1 MRKKKNEVTLYDGG
15 LIALLV
21 FVCVLAVVAVG
32 QRAKEVRREC
42 EERLARERIAIP
54 YYSDDELIMRYYQI
68 DAELQGDLDD
78 LESAREQATRH
89 ELREASKDYS
99 GGGDAGGFAKGFAR
113 GFNPGVITE
122 DLVRVKI
129 DTLRQIRAL
138 YLAEIARRG
147 LKLPG

>member
-1 MRKKKNEVTLYDGG
+1 MQKKRGVKLYDGG

-54 YYSDDELIMRYYQI
+54 YYSDDELIANYYQI
-68 DAELQGDLDD
+68 DAELEGL
-78 LESAREQATRH
+78 LESA
-89 ELREASKDYS
+89 EAAMILPM
-99 GGGDAGGFAKGFAR
+99 GKGFIVSSGKGAL
-113 GFNPGVITE
+113 TKK
-122 DLVRVKI
+122 KI
-129 DTLRQIRAL
+129 NTLRQIRAL
-138 YLAEIARRG
+138 YLTEIARRG